1 MKGTPK
7 VRHEESVPLD
17 NPPDPTQGELGLEKL
32 NAWLGNL
39 LNPHAASA
47 SGYQTGARVVVTSN
61 EYRLGVVNGDA
72 GTVIASK
79 SGSITVDFG
88 GWQVHFSQREQEIL
102 APAWALS
109 IHRRRAANIPLS
121 SSACTPAGPCIAQS
135 RIALHCGYQGKEQV
149 VMLGPRE
156 CLETCISNTSADIR
170 LTLLPKL
177 LGTALHT

>member
-1 MKGTPK
+1 
-7 VRHEESVPLD
+7 
-17 NPPDPTQGELGLEKL
+17 LGLEKL

-47 SGYQTGARVVVTSN
+47 SGYQAGARVVVTRN

-79 SGSITVDFG
+79 SGSITVDFR
-88 GWQVHFSQREQEIL
+88 GWQVHFSHREQEIL

-109 IHRRRAANIPLS
+109 IHRRRAANIRCPHLPAPQHAHALLS
-121 SSACTPAGPCIAQS
+121 
-135 RIALHCGYQGKEQV
+135 RALLYTAVTRAKEQV